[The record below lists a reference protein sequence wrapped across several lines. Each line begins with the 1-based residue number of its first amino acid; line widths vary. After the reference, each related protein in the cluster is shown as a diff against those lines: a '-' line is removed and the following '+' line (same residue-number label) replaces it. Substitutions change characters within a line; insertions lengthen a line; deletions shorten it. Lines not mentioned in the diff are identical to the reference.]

1 MSVLP
6 RIPHLFFQPAA
17 IPSIEEA
24 APQGTAPT
32 PLAERAGRARQSQLV
47 DLPKLGHPASDGGP
61 GHTRGVSLKR
71 PVKVAFAERLAR
83 RDGGRKSEVP
93 DTQGPVATPPKSDPP
108 APASG
113 AGHGPGPA
121 KGVSLKRPA
130 KVAFAERRAKRNGGE
145 KSEASDMK
153 AMMEH
158 QTQMMVMSAQMQNKL
173 NETQTYAKLSEAGS
187 KAAKELIQ

>member
-17 IPSIEEA
+17 IPSIEET

-32 PLAERAGRARQSQLV
+32 PLAERAGRARQSQLA
-47 DLPKLGHPASDGGP
+47 DLPKLGHPSSGDGP

-93 DTQGPVATPPKSDPP
+93 DTQGPVATPPKSDHP

-113 AGHGPGPA
+113 AGHGKGPA

-130 KVAFAERRAKRNGGE
+130 KVAFAERRAKRN
-145 KSEASDMK
+145 EASDMQ
-153 AMMEH
+153 AMMRH
-158 QTQMMVMSAQMQNKL
+158 QTEMMVMSAQMQNKL

>member
-17 IPSIEEA
+17 IPSIEET

-32 PLAERAGRARQSQLV
+32 PLAERAGRARQSQLA

-121 KGVSLKRPA
+121 KGGSRKRPA
-130 KVAFAERRAKRNGGE
+130 EAALAERRAKRNGGE